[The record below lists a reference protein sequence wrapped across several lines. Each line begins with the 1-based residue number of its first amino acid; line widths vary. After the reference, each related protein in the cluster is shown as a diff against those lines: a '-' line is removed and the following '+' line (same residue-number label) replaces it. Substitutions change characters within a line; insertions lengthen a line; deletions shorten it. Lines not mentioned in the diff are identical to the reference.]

1 MILWALAVI
10 SADVFFP
17 LDSPARSSDS
27 WIMPY
32 RRAHPRFTVFV
43 EAGFS
48 EDGTWTIDARVQ
60 YRDGKIPPLGSR
72 LLGEGRTALLVGI
85 GKEGLRG
92 RALGATRVKV
102 TMDAGDG
109 PVDIPPDLVVPEAG
123 PTGSSE

>member
-1 MILWALAVI
+1 M
-10 SADVFFP
+10 S
-17 LDSPARSSDS
+17 
-27 WIMPY
+27 Y
-32 RRAHPRFTVFV
+32 RRAFDRFTVVV

-48 EDGTWTIDARVQ
+48 EDGTWTIDARLQ

-92 RALGATRVKV
+92 RTLGATRVKV

-109 PVDIPPDLVVPEAG
+109 PVDIPPEFAVPEGG
-123 PTGSSE
+123 PTG